1 VSKKIRI
8 GHASISEDGTITGT
22 AGDSTGKEVLIVDNY
37 DVTKNGYHVLLRPK
51 SAELAEKS
59 AKACEAACANNKIG
73 YSQSGRTSLYN
84 EAKEVNFDLSKIM
97 TACNTDC
104 SAFMAVCAIA
114 GGAKVSPSVTTR
126 NMAKI
131 RTDIDTFA
139 TCGSYEVKTDS
150 IYFSSAEYLKR
161 GDILVK
167 EGSHTI
173 MILGKGSSVPTDTAT
188 LLADLTVVKIAVD
201 INNISTSKI
210 EVTAHISKIE
220 NGVEKILT
228 DKADLGLYK
237 WTYTLLSPTNLS
249 KPIKSK
255 EIKISDG
262 AIKFSIKNLTPA
274 STYILMISAAEIDN
288 SSASFNSPSNLFIT
302 AFEDTQAAAPIK
314 FGTTSVLHKVNK
326 IYIKIKDRF
335 KQAIFYN
342 NI

>member
-22 AGDSTGKEVLIVDNY
+22 AGDSTGKEVLTVDNY
-37 DVTKNGYHVLLRPK
+37 DITKKGYHVLLRPK

-73 YSQSGRTSLYN
+73 YSQAGRTSLYN
-84 EAKEVNFDLSKIM
+84 EAKAVNFDLSKIT

-139 TCGSYEVKTDS
+139 TCGSYEIKTDS
-150 IYFSSAEYLKR
+150 IYFKDAEYLKR

-188 LLADLTVVKIAVD
+188 LLTDLTVVKIAVD
-201 INNISTSKI
+201 INNISTTK
-210 EVTAHISKIE
+210 VDATAQISKIE
-220 NGVEKILT
+220 NGVEKALANS
-228 DKADLGLYK
+228 ADLGLYK
-237 WTYTLLSPTNLS
+237 WTYTVVSPT
-249 KPIKSK
+249 KPNKLIKSK
-255 EIKISDG
+255 EIKISDD
-262 AIKFSIKNLTPA
+262 AVKFSIKKLDPA
-274 STYILMISAAEIDN
+274 SPYLLIVSAAEIDN
-288 SSASFNSPSNLFIT
+288 SGASFSSSSNIFTT
-302 AFEDTQAAAPIK
+302 AFEDTPHEAPVK
-314 FGTTSVLHKVNK
+314 FGTATILHKVNK
-326 IYIKIKDRF
+326 AYIRIKDKF
-335 KQAIFYN
+335 KHVIFYN